1 LAYND
6 DPDEFLN
13 EINELKQKTAN
24 KQKQQVFGR
33 AYIFNF
39 YLAACDKY
47 EQLNRLGK
55 LPEDIYCVAYH
66 RRFVRKSNPFF
77 HEFAP
82 QLLSSPIL
90 MVLPIKPTG
99 RRIYEEVWSIAHKI
113 LRKDSKYLKKSNLW
127 WNQKNWREL
136 MMSEKGKQGNL
147 KPFVLKTVDRQG
159 FSCSQCNWVQKCS
172 GCVIEPNEGLQI
184 KDFLKKCHLAIEW
197 QSQMIEEEYN
207 PTSNEIMRHPTI
219 FSFED
224 DPDEQ
229 IISLENCLKKY
240 HEVEKL
246 SDEIYCNKCQ
256 KHRDHSKSFETFRPP
271 PILTI

>member
-1 LAYND
+1 
-6 DPDEFLN
+6 
-13 EINELKQKTAN
+13 
-24 KQKQQVFGR
+24 
-33 AYIFNF
+33 
-39 YLAACDKY
+39 
-47 EQLNRLGK
+47 
-55 LPEDIYCVAYH
+55 
-66 RRFVRKSNPFF
+66 
-77 HEFAP
+77 
-82 QLLSSPIL
+82 